1 MYSTIL
7 LFGAHSDMPTLLLIQ
22 YLVFGAHSDTCTFQ
36 NASNLILLLARKIHA
51 LALQ

>member
-1 MYSTIL
+1 MYIL
-7 LFGAHSDMPTLLLIQ
+7 LFGAHSDMPTLLLLLIQ